1 MANTFY
7 NSAIK
12 NLIAI
17 EKQMNAIN
25 DFIPNLQEINSSLGK
40 INNTLRSSNILAIQD
55 SLKPYYSMIENIN
68 NSVSMPQLTTVSNLI
83 NANTRLNENLNLLN
97 RIEFYN
103 SPTETIDRNSLE
115 YQLLIGE
122 IRQKS
127 SEVTPELITLDDNVI
142 NPENKSTFLMDLKK
156 ITNTNYFTKENVSKV
171 LVTLNLLFSWLI
183 IQFPDNE
190 HVEFFNNFLELIIA
204 LKALIDLF
212 N

>member
-1 MANTFY
+1 
-7 NSAIK
+7 
-12 NLIAI
+12 
-17 EKQMNAIN
+17 MNAIN
-25 DFIPNLQEINSSLGK
+25 DFIPNLQEINSSLDK

-55 SLKPYYSMIENIN
+55 SLKPYYSMIENVN

-127 SEVTPELITLDDNVI
+127 SEFTSELTTLDDNVI

-171 LVTLNLLFSWLI
+171 LVTLKLLFSWLI

>member
-1 MANTFY
+1 MANTFSD
-7 NSAIK
+7 SAIK

-103 SPTETIDRNSLE
+103 SPTETIDRNSLK

-127 SEVTPELITLDDNVI
+127 SEFTPELITLDDNVI

>member
-25 DFIPNLQEINSSLGK
+25 DFIPNLQEINSSLDK

-103 SPTETIDRNSLE
+103 SPTETIDRNLT
-115 YQLLIGE
+115 LVGIVLI
-122 IRQKS
+122 K
-127 SEVTPELITLDDNVI
+127 D
-142 NPENKSTFLMDLKK
+142 
-156 ITNTNYFTKENVSKV
+156 
-171 LVTLNLLFSWLI
+171 
-183 IQFPDNE
+183 
-190 HVEFFNNFLELIIA
+190 
-204 LKALIDLF
+204 
-212 N
+212 

>member
-17 EKQMNAIN
+17 EKQMNTIK
-25 DFIPNLQEINSSLGK
+25 DFIPNLQEITSSLDK
-40 INNTLRSSNILAIQD
+40 INSMLPPSNILVMQN
-55 SLKPYYSMIENIN
+55 SLEPYYSTIENIN
-68 NSVSMPQLTTVSNLI
+68 KNFPIYQLNTISNLV
-83 NANTRLNENLNLLN
+83 NVNLRLNENLNLLN
-97 RIEFYN
+97 RMEFYN

-115 YQLLIGE
+115 YYSIMGE
-122 IRQKS
+122 IRKKS
-127 SEVTPELITLDDNVI
+127 SEFTSELTTLDDNFI
-142 NPENKSTFLMDLKK
+142 NSENKSIFLIELKK

-171 LVTLNLLFSWLI
+171 LVTLKLLFSWLI